1 MNTDSACYILVSG
14 IDVQAKNSLRDQ
26 VNVLRD
32 KEIPPCPSFPSEIDI
47 VKKEIDIVKIDIV
60 KKEM

>member
-1 MNTDSACYILVSG
+1 MNTDSACYILLSG

-32 KEIPPCPSFPSEIDI
+32 KEIPPLPLISFLNL
-47 VKKEIDIVKIDIV
+47 KIDII